1 MAEVTHQGTSVW
13 KSTTG
18 SRWRWAVASYVCAR
32 WEPVFALPV
41 LALFVAMALILPSTN
56 IDIFNSPDE
65 SSNYL
70 FVKAMAEEGHPW
82 YTPDYV
88 HMDGENLL
96 HPRGALT
103 HEGRVVPFNYLGVPV
118 LYGLLYVVIGDGL
131 RYLGVVLAAV
141 IVWSLYR
148 SSSLLFGAK
157 AWEAGVIALSVVPFI
172 YYLNRPYMNATPAI
186 TMTLLGTW
194 FFARYLRRSNT
205 VDLIV
210 ASGVAAFACLFRY
223 EYVLFVSPLALWALY
238 FKHRTL
244 LSKAYVRDVAIFGGG
259 MFVVFVLPVMALN
272 QWVYGDWSTYGYALF
287 NDVYFPDRSAAEGAS
302 YFESGVTKL
311 RSILL
316 PSYPF
321 SASEVAG
328 NLPRLTL
335 WFMPVLT
342 VLGAIGVFKYLGERR
357 FSWRLLVPIV
367 ALSLYMLLYRGSGE
381 TWNATGTEAALNTA
395 VIRYWLLFYCL
406 LAFAAVYGL
415 RRVTEAPVKIAIVL
429 GLLLSGPIY
438 VYTLAEG
445 SLKYE
450 REVMHASKRWSETV
464 LVPNTEEN
472 AVIFASRND
481 KRLVPYRD
489 TATWWNGEEFYNS
502 EKLAASM
509 SRLANSGRPVY
520 LYREREVDL
529 PELRKELAERHYSA
543 TEVGDTGLYRIA
555 RVTARR

>member
-1 MAEVTHQGTSVW
+1 
-13 KSTTG
+13 
-18 SRWRWAVASYVCAR
+18 
-32 WEPVFALPV
+32 
-41 LALFVAMALILPSTN
+41 
-56 IDIFNSPDE
+56 
-65 SSNYL
+65 
-70 FVKAMAEEGHPW
+70 
-82 YTPDYV
+82 
-88 HMDGENLL
+88 
-96 HPRGALT
+96 
-103 HEGRVVPFNYLGVPV
+103 
-118 LYGLLYVVIGDGL
+118 
-131 RYLGVVLAAV
+131 
-141 IVWSLYR
+141 
-148 SSSLLFGAK
+148 
-157 AWEAGVIALSVVPFI
+157 
-172 YYLNRPYMNATPAI
+172 
-186 TMTLLGTW
+186 
-194 FFARYLRRSNT
+194 
-205 VDLIV
+205 
-210 ASGVAAFACLFRY
+210 
-223 EYVLFVSPLALWALY
+223 
-238 FKHRTL
+238 
-244 LSKAYVRDVAIFGGG
+244 
-259 MFVVFVLPVMALN
+259 
-272 QWVYGDWSTYGYALF
+272 
-287 NDVYFPDRSAAEGAS
+287 
-302 YFESGVTKL
+302 
-311 RSILL
+311 
-316 PSYPF
+316 
-321 SASEVAG
+321 
-328 NLPRLTL
+328 
-335 WFMPVLT
+335 
-342 VLGAIGVFKYLGERR
+342 
-357 FSWRLLVPIV
+357 
-367 ALSLYMLLYRGSGE
+367 MLLYRGSGE